1 MRVLKIRTTRF
12 VYLCLE
18 EIRIVSYSI
27 NRHDST
33 STTSLANTIHK
44 TAHFETFTFCHF
56 RALVLSRG
64 SLFRFSIGNKQWR
77 KANRGT
83 KGTSKRSTRYMP
95 DSRYCR
101 RSFFFS
107 TAEYAVV
114 YRAVASRRH
123 RS

>member
-1 MRVLKIRTTRF
+1 MRVLIKIAM
-12 VYLCLE
+12 YLCLE

-27 NRHDST
+27 NRSDST

-64 SLFRFSIGNKQWR
+64 SLFRFSICNKQWQ

-83 KGTSKRSTRYMP
+83 KGTSKRSTRYTP

-101 RSFFFS
+101 GSFFFFS
-107 TAEYAVV
+107 IAEYAAV